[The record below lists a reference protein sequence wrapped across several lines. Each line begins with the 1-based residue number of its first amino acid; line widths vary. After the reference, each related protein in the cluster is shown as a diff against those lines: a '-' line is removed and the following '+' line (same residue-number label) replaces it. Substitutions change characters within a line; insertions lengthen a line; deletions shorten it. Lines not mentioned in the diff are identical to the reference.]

1 MFTSFI
7 CFVYRLFILSIL
19 KHIFSIL
26 IHKKLAISHTNNA
39 EDLRII
45 SSKMFSIIKT
55 CTFKNLPV
63 LTLFF
68 VAKETTVRCFSL
80 VNCAGLKVGRLEDAA
95 RIRKNIYKWTCE
107 LKNKTETIYLYK

>member
-1 MFTSFI
+1 M
-7 CFVYRLFILSIL
+7 
-19 KHIFSIL
+19 
-26 IHKKLAISHTNNA
+26 AISHTNNA
-39 EDLRII
+39 EDLRTI
-45 SSKMFSIIKT
+45 SSKMSSIIKT

-95 RIRKNIYKWTCE
+95 RIRKIFINVCVT
-107 LKNKTETIYLYK
+107 

>member
-1 MFTSFI
+1 M
-7 CFVYRLFILSIL
+7 
-19 KHIFSIL
+19 
-26 IHKKLAISHTNNA
+26 AISHTNNA

-107 LKNKTETIYLYK
+107 LKNKTEIIYLYK